1 MVVLSGIIRSCLC
14 PIAGGNW
21 NNAALSG
28 VRTRNLNNTRTNSNT
43 NVGGRDCDF
52 TSSQLNSLWS
62 DRDMVSGFLAKY
74 FKTSI
79 VVGDKAEALKELC
92 LKRRG
97 NLYEEIISSE
107 NMFQAFKDVKS
118 SKRNNKTVYEFELN
132 FGREMGNLLLEL
144 QKGTYKPKPYNK
156 FYVYEPKKRVIY
168 APAFRDTVVQ
178 HALYRVVYPIFERTF
193 ITQSHGCRRDHGC
206 HSASDY
212 LLKKM
217 RACDG
222 EEYFLQ
228 LDIKKYFYS
237 FDRSVLRKL
246 LERKIKDKRVVDLL
260 MMFADFEGDRGV
272 PIGNLLSQLYGLI
285 YLNPLDH
292 YVKRTLKVKNY
303 VRYVDDFVLIGL
315 SQSQANLYLEQIK
328 LFLKNELGLELSKAT
343 RAKIKKGINFVGY
356 RTWQSHRLV
365 RKYAVHKFRRACV
378 RGKVESVVS
387 MIGHAKDTQTI
398 PHYKQI
404 LKEFGMT
411 EKLPKKLQ
419 RSMV

>member
-1 MVVLSGIIRSCLC
+1 MVVPSGIIRSCLC

-62 DRDMVSGFLAKY
+62 DRDMMSGFLAKY

-79 VVGDKAEALKELC
+79 VVGDKAEALKEIC

-107 NMFQAFKDVKS
+107 NMFQAFKDAKS

-132 FGREMGNLLLEL
+132 FGREMGDLLLEL

-212 LLKKM
+212 LLKRM
-217 RACDG
+217 RTCDG
-222 EEYFLQ
+222 DEYFLQ

-272 PIGNLLSQLYGLI
+272 PIGNLLSQL
-285 YLNPLDH
+285 
-292 YVKRTLKVKNY
+292 
-303 VRYVDDFVLIGL
+303 
-315 SQSQANLYLEQIK
+315 
-328 LFLKNELGLELSKAT
+328 
-343 RAKIKKGINFVGY
+343 
-356 RTWQSHRLV
+356 
-365 RKYAVHKFRRACV
+365 
-378 RGKVESVVS
+378 
-387 MIGHAKDTQTI
+387 
-398 PHYKQI
+398 
-404 LKEFGMT
+404 
-411 EKLPKKLQ
+411 
-419 RSMV
+419 